1 MGHDRNETT
10 DLLAT
15 SWEGWRVAVGGE
27 QDEGEGRGGNI
38 VRPFLIFQFICQTF
52 LKRSFQEGGKGG
64 ERKVGRGIVV

>member
-27 QDEGEGRGGNI
+27 QDEGEGRAGA
-38 VRPFLIFQFICQTF
+38 R
-52 LKRSFQEGGKGG
+52 
-64 ERKVGRGIVV
+64 